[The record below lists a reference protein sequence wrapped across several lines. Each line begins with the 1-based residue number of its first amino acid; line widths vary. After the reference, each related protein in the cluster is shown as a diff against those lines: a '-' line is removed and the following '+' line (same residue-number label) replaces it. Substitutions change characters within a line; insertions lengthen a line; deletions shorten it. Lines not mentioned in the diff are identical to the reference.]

1 MSFDVGSYKLGR
13 PMDTRIPPGAL
24 QQAAEGDDHIVPLK
38 ELLHVLWRRSW
49 IIMLVAVLFCGIAVG
64 WSLQQTPVYQASI
77 KILVGQDRG
86 LATDVFN
93 VPSLADLTLTM
104 SEAVVSRPVAEGV
117 AKRLEG
123 PPGPDVVLAGISA
136 EPVEETQFIE
146 VSYSDASPKR
156 AQRIVNAVGEV
167 FSERISEAGKGSNN
181 ITATVWEKAEVP
193 TAPVSPNPQRNGF
206 LGLMLGIF
214 VGVGLVFLL
223 EYLDDSW
230 DSPEEAERVSG
241 VPNLAAI
248 PELQLSA
255 NSKGQR
261 RG

>member
-1 MSFDVGSYKLGR
+1 MN
-13 PMDTRIPPGAL
+13 TRMPPRAP
-24 QQAAEGDDHIVPLK
+24 QQSTEGDDYIVPLK
-38 ELLHVLWRRSW
+38 ELLPVIWRRLW
-49 IIMLVAVLFCGIAVG
+49 VIMLIAVLFCGIAVS
-64 WSLQQTPVYQASI
+64 WSLLQAPIYQASI

-93 VPSLADLTLTM
+93 VPNLADLTLTM

-117 AKRLEG
+117 VKRLDLEV
-123 PPGPDVVLAGISA
+123 PPDVVLAGISV

-146 VSYSDASPKR
+146 VSYADTSPKR
-156 AQRIVNAVGEV
+156 AQRVVNTVGEV
-167 FSERISEAGKGSNN
+167 FSKRISEAGTGSGN

-193 TAPVSPNPQRNGF
+193 TSPVSPNPQRYGF
-206 LGLMLGIF
+206 LALMLGIV
-214 VGVGLVFLL
+214 VGVGLVMLL

-230 DSPEEAERVSG
+230 DSPEEVERVSG

-255 NSKGQR
+255 ISKAR